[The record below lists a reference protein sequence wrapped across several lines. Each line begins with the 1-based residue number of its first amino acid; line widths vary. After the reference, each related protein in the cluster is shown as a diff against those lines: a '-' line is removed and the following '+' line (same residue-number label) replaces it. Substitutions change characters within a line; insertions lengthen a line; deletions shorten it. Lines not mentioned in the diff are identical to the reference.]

1 LVSLK
6 KKNLEFQK
14 MKTKIQIS
22 NFKTLDSQAGFSLLE
37 LLIYLVLLALMSLVV
52 ASVFITIIQGQGQ
65 IEVRSDV
72 NSNLRFATEKIVQD
86 IRAASA
92 VGTPSGAGGTSN
104 TLVMTV
110 SGSTITYCVASNQLR
125 RLVGAGTC
133 DATTEPITS
142 DSVIVT
148 IPTCPTT
155 CIFTRLENTNS
166 VLSATTISI
175 KVSLTIT
182 SLDTVGAKQ
191 FSSSKT
197 TTVSLKY

>member
-1 LVSLK
+1 
-6 KKNLEFQK
+6 
-14 MKTKIQIS
+14 MKTKIPNSKFQI
-22 NFKTLDSQAGFSLLE
+22 FRSQAGFSLLE

-65 IEVRSDV
+65 IEVRTDV
-72 NSNLRFATEKIVQD
+72 NSNLRFATEKIAQD

-92 VGTPSGAGGTSN
+92 VTTPATPGGTAGN

-110 SGSTITYCVASNQLR
+110 SGSTVTYCVAANQLR

-133 DATTEPITS
+133 DTTTEPITS

-148 IPTCPTT
+148 TPTCPST

-166 VLSATTISI
+166 VLSATTISVKI
-175 KVSLTIT
+175 SLTIT
-182 SLDTVGAKQ
+182 STATAGPKQ